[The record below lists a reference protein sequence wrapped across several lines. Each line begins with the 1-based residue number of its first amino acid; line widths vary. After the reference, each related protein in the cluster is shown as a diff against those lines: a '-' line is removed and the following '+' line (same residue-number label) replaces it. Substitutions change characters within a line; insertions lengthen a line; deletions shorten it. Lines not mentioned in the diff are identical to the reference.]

1 MKRERQILGNEGLG
15 GREGNEVGSCWP
27 RWPPYS
33 SQAQSRAGLWRPRR
47 APLPCLP
54 SQQVAERQNTS
65 TEQKGEGRGT
75 QVLGQRFGKGW
86 FDWIWLGER
95 EGISDEAAL
104 GEPLTLVLDHSPQ
117 IYTSIC
123 QSWHDAGLGS
133 SAPPTWGVQ
142 GEMGWRL
149 RALEVERSP
158 PASPFPQ
165 ARKVEDTSKAA
176 PIPAWPEARNTG
188 LPRGGCGPGP
198 G

>member
-1 MKRERQILGNEGLG
+1 MRTWRAGKGTRWEAAGHGGHPPLAKHKAELGSG
-15 GREGNEVGSCWP
+15 GPGGHHSLAFP
-27 RWPPYS
+27 PSRWQRDGT
-33 SQAQSRAGLWRPRR
+33 QAQS
-47 APLPCLP
+47 
-54 SQQVAERQNTS
+54 
-65 TEQKGEGRGT
+65 KEGRGT

-95 EGISDEAAL
+95 GGISDEAAL
-104 GEPLTLVLDHSPQ
+104 GEPLTLVLDHSAQ
-117 IYTSIC
+117 IHTSIR

-149 RALEVERSP
+149 RAQEVERSP
-158 PASPFPQ
+158 PTSPFPQ
-165 ARKVEDTSKAA
+165 ARKVEDTSKAAPA